1 MNWIK
6 KLFKRKTE
14 LEKLQDKYDSLMEEA
29 YKLSKVNRTKSD
41 EKTFEANEVLS
52 EMTKLERELY
62 YKDRRKRS
70 NS

>member
-52 EMTKLERELY
+52 EIKELEEELY
-62 YKDRRKRS
+62 NKDR
-70 NS
+70 NP

>member
-41 EKTFEANEVLS
+41 EKTFEANEVLT
-52 EMTKLERELY
+52 EMTKLGY
-62 YKDRRKRS
+62 INYRKGM
-70 NS
+70 NH

>member
-41 EKTFEANEVLS
+41 EKTFEANEVLT
-52 EMTKLERELY
+52 EMKKLGY
-62 YKDRRKRS
+62 INYRKGM
-70 NS
+70 NH

>member
-6 KLFKRKTE
+6 KLFKGKTKV
-14 LEKLQDKYDSLMEEA
+14 EKLQDKYDSLMEEA

-52 EMTKLERELY
+52 EMKKTW
-62 YKDRRKRS
+62 
-70 NS
+70 

>member
-41 EKTFEANEVLS
+41 EKTFEANEVLI
-52 EMTKLERELY
+52 EIKELEEELY
-62 YKDRRKRS
+62 NKDR
-70 NS
+70 NL

>member
-41 EKTFEANEVLS
+41 EKTFEANEVLT
-52 EMTKLERELY
+52 EMKKLGDINY
-62 YKDRRKRS
+62 RKGM
-70 NS
+70 NH